1 MGIDY
6 IDIGV
11 NLLDE
16 AFKKD
21 LHEVLDRAFNANINI
36 LINTSSSIE
45 EANQSLELT
54 KKYPSKIYTT
64 AGVHPHNASIA
75 SDQLKEEL
83 IEVLQNDCMIAIGE
97 CGLDYCR
104 NFSPVEKQLSV
115 FKTHLEVAKETG
127 LPLFLHQR
135 DAHEDF
141 INCLNEIFNEP
152 IKGVAHCFTGNVE
165 QMKTYLDMGLYI
177 GITGWICDER
187 RNQELIRAVK
197 QLPLNRVLIET
208 DSPYLIPRSLKKSR
222 RNEPMHLP
230 IVAMKLAEEMN
241 IEASRLVNHARE
253 NSIELFGLSG

>member
-1 MGIDY
+1 MSISY

-16 AFKKD
+16 SFNKD
-21 LHEVLDRAFNANINI
+21 LDEVLDRSFGSNVNI

-45 EANQSLELT
+45 EAKRSLDLT
-54 KKYPSKIYTT
+54 KRYPSKIYTT
-64 AGVHPHNASIA
+64 AGIHPHNASMA
-75 SDQLKEEL
+75 DEQLKSNLLE
-83 IEVLQNDCMIAIGE
+83 IIKNKSVVAIGE
-97 CGLDYCR
+97 CGLDYFR
-104 NFSPVEKQLSV
+104 NFSPKEKQLSV
-115 FKTHLEVAKETG
+115 FKTHLEAAKESG

-141 INCLNEIFNEP
+141 LNCLNDMLDTP
-152 IKGVAHCFTGNVE
+152 ILGVAHCFTGNAD

-187 RNQELIRAVK
+187 RNDELIKAVK
-197 QLPLNRVLIET
+197 QLPLDRVLIET

-230 IVAMKLAEEMN
+230 VIAEKLAAEMDIEPSALVTHTLSNSMKLFN
-241 IEASRLVNHARE
+241 
-253 NSIELFGLSG
+253 LSN

>member
-1 MGIDY
+1 MSISY

-16 AFKKD
+16 SFNKD
-21 LHEVLDRAFNANINI
+21 LDEVLDRSFGSNVNT

-45 EANQSLELT
+45 EAKRSLDLT
-54 KKYPSKIYTT
+54 ERYPSKIYTT
-64 AGVHPHNASIA
+64 AGIHPHNASTA
-75 SDQLKEEL
+75 DEQLKSNLLE
-83 IEVLQNDCMIAIGE
+83 IIKNKSVVAIGE
-97 CGLDYCR
+97 CGLDYFR
-104 NFSPVEKQLSV
+104 DFSPKEKQLSV
-115 FKTHLEVAKETG
+115 FKTHLEAAKETG

-141 INCLNEIFNEP
+141 LNCLNDMLDTP
-152 IKGVAHCFTGNVE
+152 ILGVAHCFTGNAD

-187 RNQELIRAVK
+187 RNDELIQAVK
-197 QLPLNRVLIET
+197 QLPLDRVLIET

-230 IVAMKLAEEMN
+230 VIAEKLAAEMDIEPSALVTHTVSNSMKLFN
-241 IEASRLVNHARE
+241 
-253 NSIELFGLSG
+253 LSN

>member
-1 MGIDY
+1 MGIVY

-16 AFKKD
+16 SFKKD
-21 LHEVLDRAFNANINI
+21 LDDVIDRSFQSNVNI

-45 EANQSLELT
+45 EAKRSLDLT

-64 AGVHPHNASIA
+64 AGIHPHNASMA
-75 SDQLKEEL
+75 DNQLKSNLLE
-83 IEVLQNDCMIAIGE
+83 IIKNKSVVAIGE
-97 CGLDYCR
+97 CGLDYFR
-104 NFSPVEKQLSV
+104 NFSPKEKQLSV

-141 INCLNEIFNEP
+141 INCLNDMLHEP
-152 IKGVAHCFTGNVE
+152 MHGVAHCFTGNVD
-165 QMKTYLDMGLYI
+165 QMKAYLDMGLYI

-187 RNQELIRAVK
+187 RNDELIQAVK
-197 QLPLNRVLIET
+197 QLPLDRVLIET
-208 DSPYLIPRSLKKSR
+208 DSPYLIPRSIKISR

-230 IVAMKLAEEMN
+230 VIAEKLAKEMGIEPSKLVTNTVSNSMKLFN
-241 IEASRLVNHARE
+241 
-253 NSIELFGLSG
+253 LSN

>member
-1 MGIDY
+1 MIVPVVAAILAGTFTSIRY
-6 IDIGV
+6 V
-11 NLLDE
+11 LNLTDTIE
-16 AFKKD
+16 ANKQT
-21 LHEVLDRAFNANINI
+21 
-36 LINTSSSIE
+36 LIN
-45 EANQSLELT
+45 LER
-54 KKYPSKIYTT
+54 
-64 AGVHPHNASIA
+64 
-75 SDQLKEEL
+75 D
-83 IEVLQNDCMIAIGE
+83 
-97 CGLDYCR
+97 
-104 NFSPVEKQLSV
+104 
-115 FKTHLEVAKETG
+115 LEVAKETG

-152 IKGVAHCFTGNVE
+152 IKGVAHCFTGNAE

-230 IVAMKLAEEMN
+230 IVAMKLADEMN